1 MPHRLPSLNA
11 MKAFEVTAR
20 CGSFT
25 RAAEILCVTP
35 SAVSRQ
41 VKHLEEQMGERLLV
55 RGHQNL
61 DLTPAGRQLLPVLSD
76 SFERIRNTLQD
87 VRQGSARQRLSLNV
101 PLTLAR
107 RWLMPRLHRLR
118 GAHPDLVLS
127 IRTQP
132 KDALSQRGTLDAAI
146 RFGTGDWE
154 ALHSSHLFQEAHI
167 AVAAPHVVAALSDAH
182 GAVHLDRFTL
192 LHVLKR
198 EGRYLTWQHW
208 VDAAGLE
215 GVDVEQGFEFD
226 TLDLAIEAA
235 IAGIGVTIAD
245 RNMVADEL
253 AAGRLVQVLDIVV
266 TGTQS
271 YWLVRPPDADHHVGL
286 QQFER
291 WLRNE
296 LAAFTAHAEA
306 SVGTSVDAAG
316 HA

>member
-1 MPHRLPSLNA
+1 MPDRLRSLNA
-11 MKAFEVTAR
+11 MKAFEVAAR

-61 DLTPAGRQLLPVLSD
+61 DLTPAGRELLPVLTD
-76 SFERIRNTLQD
+76 SFERIKNTLQD
-87 VRQGSARQRLSLNV
+87 VQQGSARQRLSLNM
-101 PLTLAR
+101 PLTFAR

-118 GAHPDLVLS
+118 EAYPDLVLS

-132 KDALSQRGTLDAAI
+132 KDALSRRGTLDAAI
-146 RFGTGDWE
+146 RFGTGDWD
-154 ALHSSHLFQEAHI
+154 ALYSSHLFQEAHI
-167 AVAAPHVVAALSDAH
+167 AVAAPQVIGALADAQ

-208 VDAAGLE
+208 VDAAGLQ
-215 GVDVEQGFEFD
+215 GVDVEHGFEFD

-245 RNMVADEL
+245 RHMVADEL
-253 AAGRLVQVLDIVV
+253 ASGRLVQVLDTVV
-266 TGTQS
+266 AGTQS
-271 YWLVRPPDADHHVGL
+271 YWLVRPPDADHHTGL

-291 WLRNE
+291 WLRSE
-296 LAAFTAHAEA
+296 LAVSLPRAQAA
-306 SVGTSVDAAG
+306 TSSGSGDC
-316 HA
+316 